1 MTDQEFLEA
10 DFDALLAT
18 MSMDE
23 INARHDQID
32 AGRQSAHAAAEA
44 AFVEYAHGMQV
55 VLCKARRRCLECGET
70 LPPKTIQCTECGEPL
85 PVLSAEVRR
94 V

>member
-1 MTDQEFLEA
+1 MTDQEFLDA
-10 DFDALLAT
+10 DFDALCAT
-18 MSMDE
+18 MTMDE
-23 INARHDQID
+23 INARHDLID
-32 AGRQSAHAAAEA
+32 AGRPSAHTAAEA
-44 AFVEYAHGMQV
+44 SFVEYVRSVQV
-55 VLCKARRRCLECGET
+55 VLCKARRRCIECGET